1 MAIWT
6 PEKRDVL
13 AALSAEILHNYGE
26 GRTIVAVDG
35 RDGAGK
41 TRFADNLAAELGI
54 GNRAVFRASVDDF
67 HASRAVRY
75 ARGRDSAEG
84 FYRDSFDYRTFKRV
98 LIEPFRIGRIGSF
111 VPAAFD
117 VRSDQ
122 AIEPKWL
129 SGPDDA
135 ILIVDGIFLNR
146 PELKGLWNYSIW
158 LDVEPEIAAER
169 TLERDGNLDFPD
181 RYAGGFELYL
191 EDANPRDAASAII
204 DNNDF
209 DSPRRVF
216 ADAC

>member
-1 MAIWT
+1 MATWT

-13 AALSAEILHNYGE
+13 SALAEEFLHNYGE
-26 GRTIVAVDG
+26 GRTIIAVDG
-35 RDGAGK
+35 PDGAGK
-41 TRFADNLAAELGI
+41 TRFADNLADELRVGP
-54 GNRAVFRASVDDF
+54 RAVFRASVDDF
-67 HASRAVRY
+67 HNPRAVRY

-122 AIEPKWL
+122 PVEPKWL

-146 PELKGLWNYSIW
+146 SELRGLWNYSIW
-158 LDVEPEIAAER
+158 LDVDPGIAAER
-169 TLERDGNLDFPD
+169 LLERDGKVDFPE
-181 RYAGGFELYL
+181 RYTDGFQLYV

-204 DNNDF
+204 NNDDF
-209 DSPRRVF
+209 EHPKRVF